1 MMNYTKIEP
10 EFVQVLTRIPDELVI
25 PFVVFMQNGGYELKA
40 TKQGVSL
47 KRDKCTARIFG
58 KPSAKEASY
67 KMDDHCIARF
77 KIFSKLY
84 LKHGKQF
91 LADLRMQ
98 GSVLVHGQLQQMQKQ
113 SYLRMVA

>member
-1 MMNYTKIEP
+1 MNYTKIEP
-10 EFVQVLTRIPDELVI
+10 EFVQVLNRIPDELVI
-25 PFVVFMQNGGYELKA
+25 PFTIFMQNGSYELKVN
-40 TKQGVSL
+40 KQGIAL

-58 KPSAKEASY
+58 KPNLKEVSY

-84 LKHGKQF
+84 LKHGKKF
-91 LADLRMQ
+91 VDDLRMQ
-98 GSVLVHGQLQQMQKQ
+98 GGVLIHGQLQQMQKL